1 MSTESFDSE
10 SGSAQVIA
18 FVFFVKKIQTN
29 KYRSHNTSVK
39 QIPVV
44 FADFDILAAEIFVT
58 NTGYHCA
65 DVI

>member
-1 MSTESFDSE
+1 MIL
-10 SGSAQVIA
+10 VIA